1 MNTRMWILGVAAIV
15 LGGSLLA
22 WADKT
27 KDKDALDPMQLQ
39 KSGEILPQAA
49 ILERAKA
56 QTPGKIV
63 ETELE
68 RKHGRYVYEV
78 EVIGDDGVKTE
89 LKYDAKTGELISS
102 KVEKKTAEDEED
114 DDDD

>member
-1 MNTRMWILGVAAIV
+1 MNTRLWIAGVAAV
-15 LGGSLLA
+15 LLGGSVFA

-27 KDKDALDPMQLQ
+27 KGKDALDAAQLQ
-39 KSGEILPQAA
+39 KSGEILPQET

-56 QTPGKIV
+56 QVPGKIV

-102 KVEKKTAEDEED
+102 KVEKKTAEDED
-114 DDDD
+114 DDDDD

>member
-1 MNTRMWILGVAAIV
+1 MNTRLWIAGVAAMV
-15 LGGSLLA
+15 LGGSVLA

-27 KDKDALDPMQLQ
+27 KGKDAPNVEALQ
-39 KSGEILPQAA
+39 KSGEILPQET

-56 QTPGKIV
+56 HTPGKIV

-78 EVIGDDGVKTE
+78 EVVGDDGVKTE
-89 LKYDAKTGELISS
+89 LKYDAKTGQLISS
-102 KVEKKTAEDEED
+102 KVENKD
-114 DDDD
+114 DDDDD